1 MRNAVV
7 TALSLVLFFILLS
20 GTPNTSNAFFSDDLT
35 GHNINM
41 DLLTDANGAPLKL
54 KNRSIIHIYTNQCP
68 SCIKDKHLFTTMNLK
83 NKVDLIGLKWS
94 KNSNPDNPG
103 AYTRIALSKSS
114 DLFVELGM
122 KIVPVTLVVGKN
134 GEILYSHLG
143 RLQKSTL
150 EDEII
155 PIINAK

>member
-7 TALSLVLFFILLS
+7 TALSLVLFFMLLS
-20 GTPNTSNAFFSDDLT
+20 GTPSASNAFFNDDLV

-83 NKVDLIGLKWS
+83 NKVDLIGLRWS
-94 KNSNPDNPG
+94 KNSTPDNPG